1 MLLWTAMGEG
11 DEAQNNIVNFHDVKA
26 TDAEGKEVVVQQH
39 IVSVL
44 TAGSN

>member
-11 DEAQNNIVNFHDVKA
+11 DASQSNIVNFHDVKA
-26 TDAEGKEVVVQQH
+26 TDASGKTIIVQEH

-44 TAGSN
+44 TAGNQ